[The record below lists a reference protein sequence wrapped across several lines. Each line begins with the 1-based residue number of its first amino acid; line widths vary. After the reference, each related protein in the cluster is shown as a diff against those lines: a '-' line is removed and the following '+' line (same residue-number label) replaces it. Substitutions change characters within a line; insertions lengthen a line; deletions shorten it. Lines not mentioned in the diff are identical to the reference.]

1 MPAVND
7 TAFPEDFTLG
17 MSKFVEPDI
26 TTDVVNCNTALYAQN
41 DALAPGL
48 LMVPTQE
55 KPTVMASQLQQ
66 QMIEAE
72 HEEWMQPDREK
83 VLEDGNLPL
92 FPTEEAGLMSRD
104 VLHASKAEAA
114 EELGGTFDIL
124 TSAGDDESSQTK
136 EDEGE
141 SQPEEEAQA
150 TSWSEEEPAQGSQ
163 SEGAVSQEENDRE
176 PEREQESPE
185 GPSPDSQAEDEN
197 DGTPG
202 EEDEEQTSEY
212 AKEHISRRA
221 HGSEGGVVPV
231 GDAGGESAD
240 VSEMG
245 NVMLTVPMCVSL
257 KQYFV
262 LI

>member
-17 MSKFVEPDI
+17 MSKFIEPDI
-26 TTDVVNCNTALYAQN
+26 TTDVVNCNTALYAQH
-41 DALAPGL
+41 DALAPSL

-72 HEEWMQPDREK
+72 HEERMQPDREK
-83 VLEDGNLPL
+83 VLEDGNFPL
-92 FPTEEAGLMSRD
+92 FPPEEAGLMSRD

-114 EELGGTFDIL
+114 EEMGGTFDIL

-163 SEGAVSQEENDRE
+163 SEGAGSQEENDRE

-202 EEDEEQTSEY
+202 EEDEEQTSEC

-245 NVMLTVPMCVSL
+245 KECEDMSCLLFPCV
-257 KQYFV
+257 FP
-262 LI
+262 